1 MFSINVFFSQI
12 QYNPFGQVS
21 LHPVLRF
28 STTLPETKEAR
39 IFGLHM
45 LLPNKNV
52 DYFLITPENPVV
64 FKIFDYFVT
73 HVWCHSDLWPLSN
86 GLLTIVRNRIFEAQ
100 HPRGWKVQNQH
111 LCDKN
116 KWLSHFR
123 TFSFLLFLSL
133 KVLKILCRGTNLFPN
148 RAILPER
155 TQKRLN
161 QQKSRSVFKL
171 LWLVAQCSLH
181 AHWRILGIRP
191 HCVVLADEQ
200 KKDQGIQWNLVW
212 STRLQRH

>member
-1 MFSINVFFSQI
+1 
-12 QYNPFGQVS
+12 
-21 LHPVLRF
+21 
-28 STTLPETKEAR
+28 
-39 IFGLHM
+39 M

-73 HVWCHSDLWPLSN
+73 HVWCHSNLWPLSN
-86 GLLTIVRNRIFEAQ
+86 GLLTIVRNIIFEAQ

-161 QQKSRSVFKL
+161 QQKIRIGVQVLVVALTCCSVLSTCTLANIGDSASLCGTGRRAEERSGYSVELRLVFEAPAT
-171 LWLVAQCSLH
+171 LV
-181 AHWRILGIRP
+181 R
-191 HCVVLADEQ
+191 Q
-200 KKDQGIQWNLVW
+200 K
-212 STRLQRH
+212 